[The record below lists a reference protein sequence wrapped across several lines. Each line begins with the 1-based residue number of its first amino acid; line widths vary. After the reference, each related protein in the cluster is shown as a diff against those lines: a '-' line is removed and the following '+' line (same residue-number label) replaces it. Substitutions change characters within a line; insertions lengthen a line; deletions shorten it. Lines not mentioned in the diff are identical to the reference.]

1 MGVAAAIIGGLGIT
15 KFIYDFATNS
25 IESSETNKTIRETED
40 KLAKEQKEAEAEI
53 KRQLDEER
61 KLQDVKNKTLR
72 EDAYLNRK
80 YDYDSDS
87 SDSYIHTTNSNETVY
102 TPTIL
107 GGSSNSSISLNKK
120 MTRRV

>member
-1 MGVAAAIIGGLGIT
+1 MGVAAAIIGGLGIS
-15 KFIYDFATNS
+15 KFIFDTVSGS
-25 IESSETNKTIRETED
+25 IESSNSQKAIKEAEE
-40 KLAKEQKEAEAEI
+40 KLAKEQREAEAEV
-53 KRQLDEER
+53 KKQLDDER
-61 KLQDVKNKTLR
+61 KLQDVKDKTLR

-80 YDYDSDS
+80 YDYDSESNDT
-87 SDSYIHTTNSNETVY
+87 YVHTGNSNESVY